1 MITFDNEKDMINF
14 GERLSRLMF
23 GGFILTLDG
32 DLGAGKTTFTK
43 GIGRGLGIKKVIN
56 SPTFTIV
63 KVYHGDKTL
72 YHFDAYRLEG
82 ENDELGF
89 EEMFED
95 DGVCVVEWPEFIEDI
110 LPPLKFKDFA
120 ISAQVSPR
128 LLSLSNLTTAR
139 YWSALLNRAVYS
151 SSNSVF
157 NVASLPKNNSSI
169 FCTRLNVGDRR
180 L

>member
-1 MITFDNEKDMINF
+1 MITFDNEKDMIDF
-14 GERLSRLMF
+14 GEKLSRLMF

-110 LPPLKFKDFA
+110 LPKERLQIRIIKNEDNTRSFDITAVGEKYEDLLKELKYA
-120 ISAQVSPR
+120 
-128 LLSLSNLTTAR
+128 
-139 YWSALLNRAVYS
+139 
-151 SSNSVF
+151 
-157 NVASLPKNNSSI
+157 
-169 FCTRLNVGDRR
+169 
-180 L
+180 

>member
-1 MITFDNEKDMINF
+1 MITFNNEKEMIDF
-14 GERLSRLMF
+14 GEKLSHLMF
-23 GGFILTLDG
+23 DGFILTLDG

-43 GIGRGLGIKKVIN
+43 GIGRGLGVKKVIN

-63 KVYHGDKTL
+63 KVYHGNKTL

-110 LPPLKFKDFA
+110 LPEERLKIRIIKNEDNTRSFDITAVGEKYEN
-120 ISAQVSPR
+120 
-128 LLSLSNLTTAR
+128 LLKELKYA
-139 YWSALLNRAVYS
+139 
-151 SSNSVF
+151 
-157 NVASLPKNNSSI
+157 
-169 FCTRLNVGDRR
+169 
-180 L
+180 

>member
-1 MITFDNEKDMINF
+1 MITFNNEKDMIDF
-14 GERLSRLMF
+14 GEKLSQFMF

-63 KVYHGDKTL
+63 KVYHGEKTL

-110 LPPLKFKDFA
+110 LPEERMRIRIIKNEDNTRSFEMTAVGEKYENILKE
-120 ISAQVSPR
+120 
-128 LLSLSNLTTAR
+128 
-139 YWSALLNRAVYS
+139 LNYA
-151 SSNSVF
+151 
-157 NVASLPKNNSSI
+157 
-169 FCTRLNVGDRR
+169 
-180 L
+180 

>member
-1 MITFDNEKDMINF
+1 MITFDNEKDMIDF
-14 GERLSRLMF
+14 GEKLSRLMF

-110 LPPLKFKDFA
+110 LPKERLQIRIIKNEDNTRSFEMIAIGEKYEDLLKEIKYA
-120 ISAQVSPR
+120 
-128 LLSLSNLTTAR
+128 
-139 YWSALLNRAVYS
+139 
-151 SSNSVF
+151 
-157 NVASLPKNNSSI
+157 
-169 FCTRLNVGDRR
+169 
-180 L
+180 

>member
-1 MITFDNEKDMINF
+1 MITFNNEKDMIDF
-14 GERLSRLMF
+14 GEKLSHLMF

-43 GIGRGLGIKKVIN
+43 GIGKGLGIKKVIN

-110 LPPLKFKDFA
+110 LPEERLKIRIIKNEDNTRSFDM
-120 ISAQVSPR
+120 SAVGEKYENV
-128 LLSLSNLTTAR
+128 LKE
-139 YWSALLNRAVYS
+139 LNYA
-151 SSNSVF
+151 
-157 NVASLPKNNSSI
+157 
-169 FCTRLNVGDRR
+169 
-180 L
+180 

>member
-1 MITFDNEKDMINF
+1 MITFDNEKDMIDF
-14 GERLSRLMF
+14 GEKLSQLMF

-110 LPPLKFKDFA
+110 LPEERLKIRIIKNEDNTRSFDMTA
-120 ISAQVSPR
+120 IGEKYENI
-128 LLSLSNLTTAR
+128 LKE
-139 YWSALLNRAVYS
+139 LNYA
-151 SSNSVF
+151 
-157 NVASLPKNNSSI
+157 
-169 FCTRLNVGDRR
+169 
-180 L
+180 

>member
-1 MITFDNEKDMINF
+1 MITFDNEKDMIDF
-14 GERLSRLMF
+14 GEKLSRLMF

-63 KVYHGDKTL
+63 KVYHGEKTL

-95 DGVCVVEWPEFIEDI
+95 DGICVVEWPEFIEDI
-110 LPPLKFKDFA
+110 LPKERLQIRIIKNEDNTRSFEMTAVGEKYENILKE
-120 ISAQVSPR
+120 
-128 LLSLSNLTTAR
+128 
-139 YWSALLNRAVYS
+139 LNYA
-151 SSNSVF
+151 
-157 NVASLPKNNSSI
+157 
-169 FCTRLNVGDRR
+169 
-180 L
+180 